1 MEGNINKTVQAK
13 LPSFP
18 SSDYQTMDTPLTT
31 DETLLVRAEA
41 RIHQKKYD
49 EGVADLNLWTSRY
62 LNDGDNAQKPRKKTF
77 TKDEIIAFYKALSYD
92 SKVRPTMKKKLNP
105 HFTITAGDEEF
116 LLHHVLQ
123 CRRILTLHEGLRWQD
138 IKRYGINIYRR
149 INKNNNYSVAAELGD
164 RDPRQAIPLPQQ
176 AIKGS
181 IVQNPTK

>member
-1 MEGNINKTVQAK
+1 M
-13 LPSFP
+13 
-18 SSDYQTMDTPLTT
+18 
-31 DETLLVRAEA
+31 
-41 RIHQKKYD
+41 
-49 EGVADLNLWTSRY
+49 ADLNLWTSRY
-62 LNDGDNAQKPRKKTF
+62 LNDGDNAQSPRKKTF
-77 TKDEIIAFYKALSYD
+77 TKDEIINFYKALSYD
-92 SKVRPTMKKKLNP
+92 SKALPTMKKKLNP
-105 HFTITAGDEEF
+105 HFTITAGDEEH

-181 IVQNPTK
+181 IVQNLSLIHI